1 METEAGDEGSFAGFR
16 SNELAPISIA
26 RASKR
31 TQTYTTQVIFL
42 ADQKNNNECQ
52 SDHYHTLAREA
63 RSTYGLN
70 VEPSMPSLS
79 SWAER
84 LHSDRGN
91 F

>member
-52 SDHYHTLAREA
+52 SDNTLGREA

-70 VEPSMPSLS
+70 VEPLMPSLS
-79 SWAER
+79 SSAEH

>member
-31 TQTYTTQVIFL
+31 THTYTTQVIFL
-42 ADQKNNNECQ
+42 VDQKNNNECQ
-52 SDHYHTLAREA
+52 SDITLVRED
-63 RSTYGLN
+63 RSTYGFN
-70 VEPSMPSLS
+70 VGPLMPSLS
-79 SWAER
+79 SSAKHLR
-84 LHSDRGN
+84 SDRGN